1 MMQIGVLQPGDPG
14 VFESLLLPEAAQ
26 ALKAKE
32 PVTALGLTEGDVAV
46 GALAGDLEGG
56 FFQIRSLYVA
66 PDYRRRGGGR
76 LLVGTL
82 EKLLGEPRAGM
93 AIHFTATREEHETLF
108 PFLQALGFRDETDE
122 KENIYVTTLGELEEA
137 SPLSGARES
146 GTSFAEL
153 DEELLRQADR
163 VARKGGS
170 PRPEG
175 GVDGPYVERRISMA
189 IVRENRIA
197 AYAIFDRSCLNSLTL
212 SSTWSGSVGPA
223 AVYSMV
229 RSAFGRARRLF
240 PPEEKIVI
248 QSVDRLTAAL
258 IRAMAPQARMISY
271 TWMK

>member
-1 MMQIGVLQPGDPG
+1 MMQIGVLPPGDPG
-14 VFESLLLPEAAQ
+14 VFRSLLLPEAARALEEGQ
-26 ALKAKE
+26 A
-32 PVTALGLTEGDVAV
+32 VTALGLTEGDVAV
-46 GALAGDLEGG
+46 GALAGDLEDG

-82 EKLLGEPRAGM
+82 EKLLAETRTGM
-93 AIHFTATREEHETLF
+93 MIHFTVTRQEHETLF
-108 PFLQALGFRDETDE
+108 PFLGALGFRDETNE
-122 KENIYVTTLGELEEA
+122 TENIYVTTLGELGKA
-137 SPLSGARES
+137 AHLSGAKES
-146 GTSFAEL
+146 GVSFAEL
-153 DEELLRQADR
+153 DEGLLRQAEL
-163 VARKGGS
+163 VARAGGS

-197 AYAIFDRSCLNSLTL
+197 AYAIFDRSCLGSLTL

-223 AVYSMV
+223 AVFSMV
-229 RSAFGRARRLF
+229 RSAFGRASRLF

-258 IRAMAPQARMISY
+258 IRAMAPQARMISH